1 MKLFGLVFSLMVVG
15 SVANAAS
22 INSGQYNSETQ
33 KVELS
38 VSYGGGC
45 SEHYFELKLM
55 GGCLE
60 SFPVQC
66 GLELVHTTDKPDMCE
81 AYITRNLELDLPEVM
96 LTDSYFERA
105 FITIRGAGETSV
117 SFQLPQ

>member
-1 MKLFGLVFSLMVVG
+1 MKLLGLVFSFMLVG
-15 SVANAAS
+15 SIANAAS

-45 SEHYFELKLM
+45 SEHYFELQLVS
-55 GGCLE
+55 GCRE

-66 GLELVHTTDKPDMCE
+66 DLELVHTTDEPDMCE
-81 AYITRNLELDLPEVM
+81 AYITQDLELDLPEVM

-105 FITIRGAGETSV
+105 FITIKGAGDTSV